1 MYIKPLNK
9 VGGDDMLLTTG
20 PDTIELSNEIQIR
33 AYLASGYSEVTE
45 DNKKSTRPKNT
56 KAKS

>member
-9 VGGDDMLLTTG
+9 VGGDDMLLTNGT
-20 PDTIELSNEIQIR
+20 DTIELSNEIQIR
-33 AYLASGYSEVTE
+33 AYLAAGYSEVTE

>member
-9 VGGDDMLLTTG
+9 VGGDDMLLTNGT
-20 PDTIELSNEIQIR
+20 DTIELSNEIQIR
-33 AYLASGYSEVTE
+33 AYLEVTE

>member
-9 VGGDDMLLTTG
+9 VGGDDMLLTNGT
-20 PDTIELSNEIQIR
+20 DTIELSNEIQIR
-33 AYLASGYSEVTE
+33 AYLASEVTE